1 MLGSSYRLE
10 APVER
15 RYHALRFI
23 GGVYQVLAI
32 LALLGTVLAAV
43 GGTPTPYGLVVSILI
58 GGGVTVSLF
67 AIGEVIFVFLGIEEN
82 TRRQANAMERWTGGP
97 PQP

>member
-43 GGTPTPYGLVVSILI
+43 GGTPTPYGLVVSIL
-58 GGGVTVSLF
+58 
-67 AIGEVIFVFLGIEEN
+67 VFLGIEEN